1 MLLFKVLTFIP
12 NLVKF
17 GQTTKEQHQFCLI
30 QDGGSRHVGFW
41 QPGVFD
47 SMDEFIFEVVTFLP
61 NLMKFDQ
68 KMKEQ
73 HQFE

>member
-17 GQTTKEQHQFCLI
+17 GQKTKEQHQLVKFKMVAPAML
-30 QDGGSRHVGFW
+30 DSGNRTF
-41 QPGVFD
+41 FD
-47 SMDEFIFEVVTFLP
+47 SMDEFVFKLATFLP

-73 HQFE
+73 H